1 MKEIAQGRAAA
12 LSLAVCL
19 AFFFPPAS
27 TAYSQTWVED
37 TFEDFRD
44 GKLDA
49 AGQNIYVCRDGT
61 VRTIHRF
68 DLNQDGFIDLLFN
81 STHDTSSFIPARLA
95 AVDSK
100 RAVTC
105 GLLAVE
111 GSIQAELADFNL
123 DGFTDIVFCPNAS
136 GVQNPRRFLTIVWG
150 GPDGW
155 PAGRAN
161 GLLPVYGAGGIAVAD
176 LNRDSW
182 PDIAVLNDK
191 AWMPGQPAGRILRIY
206 WGGPRGFLLSKFKDI
221 GIPDASGIAAA
232 DLDGDGGRELA
243 VLTKRGKVVF
253 LWRADPAGNDAVPGG
268 GARVSPEACGGHV
281 DSSEIELPV
290 KSLLCVGSAD
300 FDRDGLPDLA
310 FGAADAESVFLL
322 MGSAE
327 REWRLKAE
335 IAGLQP
341 SRIVLDDLDEDG
353 FIDLVVNSFSIS
365 RAAGGEP
372 GAEKKRGDST
382 VSILW
387 GGPEGFSAAR
397 STGLRLPH
405 ASAAAAGDA
414 DGDGRKDVAVAV
426 YQGAETFA
434 AESRIFFGRGGRR
447 FELDGDAIPTEG
459 ALDAAF
465 APAEKNL
472 PARLVFCNSQGGFLL
487 EKTPTLLYWGGQRG
501 FDPGNV
507 LRIPFRSGYE
517 ATAADLN
524 ADGFPDLVAVDS
536 MHAGQAAGEDIFAG
550 ANIFWGGERGFDFE
564 DRRTVLTE
572 NSLGTSNTAD
582 LDKDGYLDLVLGQ
595 FGNAGKP
602 TELIIYYGSARGYD
616 ADGRVAVPSEGRSTG
631 SLIADF
637 NNDGWLDIG
646 VSCYEKNLFRIFW
659 GSREGFSEKR
669 QALFDVPGAIDLEAA
684 DFNGDGYLDLVAC
697 SYMDPLTG
705 NHDTGVMIYWG
716 SREGFKPWN
725 AQRLPASTALAP
737 VAADFDE
744 NGWLDLFL
752 PAYHDDL
759 HRERLPSYLYWG
771 GPGGF
776 SAHDRTALINDS
788 AADGLAADF
797 DGDGWLD
804 LAVVNHSL
812 DGTHHAFSKVY
823 YNDRRRFRNPR
834 VEPLP
839 THGPHWMW
847 NEDLGHIVHR
857 RFEQLYESSIFRWNS
872 VARKGKIEV
881 TALIPEG
888 AGLRREIRTAPSAEA
903 LESRSWKSV
912 PSGAFELDPA
922 DRALQYRMTFRSDNG
937 DRFPVLDK
945 ILVNLE

>member
-1 MKEIAQGRAAA
+1 
-12 LSLAVCL
+12 
-19 AFFFPPAS
+19 FFPPVS

-44 GKLDA
+44 GRLDA

-81 STHDTSSFIPARLA
+81 STHDTSAFIPARLA

-105 GLLAVE
+105 GRLAVE
-111 GSIQAELADFNL
+111 GSIQAELADFNR
-123 DGFTDIVFCPNAS
+123 DGFTDVVFCPNAS
-136 GVQNPRRFLTIVWG
+136 GVQNPRRFLTIIWG

-161 GLLPVYGAGGIAVAD
+161 GLLPVHGAGGIAVAD

-191 AWMPGQPAGRILRIY
+191 AWMPGQPAGRILRVY
-206 WGGPRGFLLSKFKDI
+206 WGGPRGFSLSKYKDI
-221 GIPDASGIAAA
+221 GIPDASGIAAS
-232 DLDGDGGRELA
+232 DFDGDGVRELA
-243 VLTKRGKVVF
+243 VLTKKAKVIF
-253 LWRADPAGNDAVPGG
+253 LWRVDP
-268 GARVSPEACGGHV
+268 ACGGHV

-290 KSLLCVGSAD
+290 KSPLCLDSAD

-353 FIDLVVNSFSIS
+353 FVDLVVNSFSIS

-405 ASAAAAGDA
+405 ASATAVGDA

-434 AESRIFFGRGGRR
+434 AESRIFFSRGGRR
-447 FELDGDAIPTEG
+447 FELDGDPIPTEG

-582 LDKDGYLDLVLGQ
+582 LDKDG
-595 FGNAGKP
+595 K
-602 TELIIYYGSARGYD
+602 
-616 ADGRVAVPSEGRSTG
+616 SEFI
-631 SLIADF
+631 LA
-637 NNDGWLDIG
+637 
-646 VSCYEKNLFRIFW
+646 
-659 GSREGFSEKR
+659 
-669 QALFDVPGAIDLEAA
+669 
-684 DFNGDGYLDLVAC
+684 
-697 SYMDPLTG
+697 
-705 NHDTGVMIYWG
+705 DTGVEGTLCVLDSKGGELW
-716 SREGFKPWN
+716 SRPEPGI
-725 AQRLPASTALAP
+725 RSI
-737 VAADFDE
+737 AAVDV
-744 NGWLDLFL
+744 
-752 PAYHDDL
+752 
-759 HRERLPSYLYWG
+759 
-771 GPGGF
+771 
-776 SAHDRTALINDS
+776 
-788 AADGLAADF
+788 
-797 DGDGWLD
+797 DGDGRLEV
-804 LAVVNHSL
+804 LSNAKRRGIAVRS
-812 DGTHHAFSKVY
+812 A
-823 YNDRRRFRNPR
+823 
-834 VEPLP
+834 
-839 THGPHWMW
+839 
-847 NEDLGHIVHR
+847 
-857 RFEQLYESSIFRWNS
+857 
-872 VARKGKIEV
+872 
-881 TALIPEG
+881 
-888 AGLRREIRTAPSAEA
+888 AG
-903 LESRSWKSV
+903 
-912 PSGAFELDPA
+912 
-922 DRALQYRMTFRSDNG
+922 
-937 DRFPVLDK
+937 
-945 ILVNLE
+945 